1 MSRCLSDRQ
10 RAPHRYTVQKK
21 NQEVDR
27 KVTFRGERR
36 GKADMASGAR
46 CRESSSEL
54 WSEVWLLGLAGGVPG
69 QSQEEQGQKVE
80 ATALQAKT
88 CRQGGH
94 GGSMLSR
101 V

>member
-1 MSRCLSDRQ
+1 M
-10 RAPHRYTVQKK
+10 
-21 NQEVDR
+21 
-27 KVTFRGERR
+27 TFRGERR

-54 WSEVWLLGLAGGVPG
+54 WSEVWLLGLAGGVTG
-69 QSQEEQGQKVE
+69 QSQEEQGHGEVE